1 MSKSCDFFCSLPYVI
16 HFVGTHWP
24 ISEFSTKDSRFWPR
38 RLCSSKVQIWQEQ
51 NEGRDHSVTTIFVAE
66 CVKSDVPARRFVNAF
81 IKQWA
86 HFLPLP
92 LSYIFIL
99 CSPHCLNNVES
110 TDLKATW
117 TKFTGSMQRGS
128 PISPQKTK
136 KTPHSSGE
144 LIANL

>member
-1 MSKSCDFFCSLPYVI
+1 MGKSCDFFCSLPYVI

-66 CVKSDVPARRFVNAF
+66 CVKSNVPARRFVNAF

-99 CSPHCLNNVES
+99 CSPHCLNIILS
-110 TDLKATW
+110 QPIWTW
-117 TKFTGSMQRGS
+117 LEPSSLVQCDED
-128 PISPQKTK
+128 PPPK

-144 LIANL
+144 LFTNL